1 MDAKEVAQNLDLI
14 FNKGLASDWDNCGLL
29 VDPGI
34 KEVRTIMICID
45 VCKDVLDQAIKN
57 QVDLLICHH
66 PFIFEPVKSIVN
78 TSIMG
83 AKIIQVIKND
93 IGIYCAHTNYD
104 LMAGGL
110 ADHIMERLGVTTSTP
125 LLPIHKKWFKF
136 VVFVPEPHAEKI
148 REVICSHNAG
158 ILGNY
163 TCCTFNTRGKGT
175 FMPLSG
181 AKPFIGE
188 KDKLSIVDEV
198 KIESI
203 VNEENLTCL
212 VNAVREAHP
221 YEEAAYDVYK
231 VENSFK
237 DMGFGRV
244 GEFPEKMTLREMD
257 RLIKNVFKIK
267 QYRFITEKNKEI
279 EHKTVKKIAVINGSA
294 NSLTSIACK
303 EKIDALIVGEIGY
316 HHAIEIAERGNI
328 VIEIGH
334 LESEKL
340 AIDHMHDKIIKMFQ
354 KIGQKIN
361 LLKADSGILGWRYSI
376 E

>member
-1 MDAKEVAQNLDLI
+1 MDAKEVAQKLDLI

-34 KEVRTIMICID
+34 KEVRTIMTCID
-45 VCKDVLDQAIKN
+45 ACKDVLEQAIKN
-57 QVDLLICHH
+57 QVDLLVCHH
-66 PFIFEPVKSIVN
+66 PFIFEPVKSIVS
-78 TSIMG
+78 TSMMG
-83 AKIIQVIKND
+83 EKIIQAIKND

-104 LMAGGL
+104 LMTGGL
-110 ADHIMERLGVTTSTP
+110 ADYIMERLGVTESKP
-125 LLPIHKKWFKF
+125 VMPVFKNWFKF
-136 VVFVPEPHAEKI
+136 VVFVPEPDAEKI
-148 REVICSHNAG
+148 REVICSHHAG
-158 ILGNY
+158 IIGNY
-163 TCCTFNTRGKGT
+163 TCCTFSTRGKGT

-188 KDKLSIVDEV
+188 EDKLSIVDEV

-203 VNEENLTCL
+203 VDEDNLSCL

-231 VENSFK
+231 VENSCK
-237 DMGFGRV
+237 DIGFGRI
-244 GEFPEKMTLREMD
+244 GELHKEMTFREMD
-257 RLIKNVFKIK
+257 HLLKNVFKIK
-267 QYRFITEKNKEI
+267 NLRFITGKNQET
-279 EHKTVKKIAVINGSA
+279 ENKTFKKIAFINGSA
-294 NSLTSIACK
+294 NSLTSMVRN

-316 HHAIEIAERGNI
+316 HHAIEIAEKGNM

-340 AIDHMHDKIIKMFQ
+340 AIGHMHDKIREMFEE
-354 KIGQKIN
+354 IGKKIN